1 VGLSRDNQLVTLS
14 LLLWGLGEGLFFFIQ
29 PWYIGELGAE
39 PRQIGGVLA
48 LAGVVTTLTYLPG
61 GILSDRVDRKLTMLG
76 GYVLG
81 TIAAVVMALAQDWRG
96 LIPGLLIYALSGY
109 CIPAIDSFVA
119 HAAEGE
125 DLGRTFT
132 TVFGAYSLGLTP
144 SPAIGGLLVD
154 WIGMRPTYLVS
165 AACFAV
171 ALFTVARVHRQPI
184 PDGER
189 RLPVRSFVSHRPF
202 LLLSGLFFLIF
213 FATYLGQPFAP
224 NYLNEVTGLSLSW
237 IGFLGS
243 AHALGAF
250 VLSLWLGRWRP
261 GPRWGL
267 IAAQGLVGL
276 SFVILLRTTALPVLT
291 LAFLFRGAYAAVRSL
306 TTAWMGDL
314 LGDIELGLGFGVLNT
329 VFGASTI
336 LAPYLAGWMYE
347 AQPALPFLLGAFAV
361 GGTMLLTGLAA
372 LAFRGQRLEAPERGP
387 LLEVGD

>member
-1 VGLSRDNQLVTLS
+1 MGLSRDNRLVTLS

-61 GILSDRVDRKLTMLG
+61 GILSDRIDRKLTMTG

-81 TIAAVVMALAQDWRG
+81 IVAALAMAMTRDWRG
-96 LIPGLLIYALSGY
+96 LIPGLLLYALSGY

-119 HAAEGE
+119 HAAEGR

-144 SPAIGGLLVD
+144 SPAIGGVLVEL
-154 WIGMRPTYLVS
+154 IGMRGTYLVS
-165 AACFAV
+165 AACFATATLIV
-171 ALFTVARVHRQPI
+171 TQVQRQPI
-184 PDGER
+184 PDGGA
-189 RLPVRSFVSHRPF
+189 RLFPRHLITQRSF
-202 LLLSGLFFLIF
+202 LGLSGLFLLIF

-224 NYLNEVTGLSLSW
+224 NYLDEVTGLSVGW

-250 VLSLWLGRWRP
+250 VLSLLLGRWRP

-267 IAAQGLVGL
+267 IAAQVLVAA
-276 SFVILLRTTALPVLT
+276 SFILLLRSDAIAVLT
-291 LAFLFRGAYAAVRSL
+291 LAFLMRGAHAAARSL
-306 TTAWMGDL
+306 TTAWIGDVL
-314 LGDIELGLGFGVLNT
+314 LGVELGTGFGILNT
-329 VFGASTI
+329 VYGVS
-336 LAPYLAGWMYE
+336 LVGAPYLAGWLYDIR
-347 AQPALPFLLGAFAV
+347 PDLPFLVAAGAV
-361 GGTMLLTGLAA
+361 GITTLLTGLAA
-372 LAFRGQRLEAPERGP
+372 LAEARQPAVQHQP
-387 LLEVGD
+387 